1 MQALAY
7 DSAWLLTS
15 TFKHLD
21 SAAVQALQ
29 SIGIRHM
36 HSPLDLSTAFTHTCQ
51 HKAALP
57 KHSRHTVATQSPH
70 SRHTVA
76 TQSPHSRHMENV
88 RYFAFRYPEE
98 KFQLYRIFLGDG
110 EMQNTLRFP
119 CGDCVATVWRLC
131 GDCVATEWRLWF
143 VSKRPDS
150 AELGVVA
157 DLCRYAH
164 I

>member
-1 MQALAY
+1 
-7 DSAWLLTS
+7 
-15 TFKHLD
+15 
-21 SAAVQALQ
+21 
-29 SIGIRHM
+29 
-36 HSPLDLSTAFTHTCQ
+36 
-51 HKAALP
+51 
-57 KHSRHTVATQSPH
+57 
-70 SRHTVA
+70 
-76 TQSPHSRHMENV
+76 
-88 RYFAFRYPEE
+88 
-98 KFQLYRIFLGDG
+98 
-110 EMQNTLRFP
+110 MQNTLRFP